1 MATTEIMFPDQ
12 SDFEYDYETLRTT
25 GVTLAV
31 VLFVAGIFIAL
42 SKKIARCV
50 KPSSKSN
57 SNGTQIPKTEGT
69 FFFQV
74 KCLNLHPF
82 CFFNFNFFLILFQ
95 FPLQLY
101 ENHNA
106 SLKEERCIRRV
117 YTTNYAPAALW
128 QFFHRLILVGR
139 LDYLSPET
147 FILS

>member
-57 SNGTQIPKTEGT
+57 TNGTQIPKTEGK
-69 FFFQV
+69 FFFPSEV
-74 KCLNLHPF
+74 FKSAS
-82 CFFNFNFFLILFQ
+82 FLLF
-95 FPLQLY
+95 
-101 ENHNA
+101 
-106 SLKEERCIRRV
+106 
-117 YTTNYAPAALW
+117 
-128 QFFHRLILVGR
+128 
-139 LDYLSPET
+139 
-147 FILS
+147 

>member
-42 SKKIARCV
+42 N
-50 KPSSKSN
+50 P
-57 SNGTQIPKTEGT
+57 IPMVPKYQKQKVS

-82 CFFNFNFFLILFQ
+82 CFFNFNFFLIFFQ

-106 SLKEERCIRRV
+106 SLKEERCIHRV
-117 YTTNYAPAALW
+117 YNTNYAPAALW
-128 QFFHRLILVGR
+128 QFFHRLILVCR
-139 LDYLSPET
+139 LDYLSPGT

>member
-42 SKKIARCV
+42 N
-50 KPSSKSN
+50 P
-57 SNGTQIPKTEGT
+57 IPMVPK
-69 FFFQV
+69 FQ
-74 KCLNLHPF
+74 K
-82 CFFNFNFFLILFQ
+82 Q
-95 FPLQLY
+95 KFPLQLY

-106 SLKEERCIRRV
+106 SLQEERCIHRV

-128 QFFHRLILVGR
+128 QFFHRLILVCR
-139 LDYLSPET
+139 LDYLSPGT